1 MIVKAPRWK
10 GTGLGKVRGLG
21 QTMGPTDIGPVD
33 PETGVP
39 LYSTVD
45 SLQQALANLSFNQL
59 TSVLDPFLASG
70 NIYTGTT
77 PSALSTALSPSSISG
92 TTLAIIG
99 GVLLFVILFSGPVE

>member
-77 PSALSTALSPSSISG
+77 PQTTTVSM

-99 GVLLFVILFSGPVE
+99 GSLLLLVIASGGRR

>member
-21 QTMGPTDIGPVD
+21 QSMGPPELTVNPV
-33 PETGVP
+33 TGEG
-39 LYSTVD
+39 SID
-45 SLQQALANLSFNQL
+45 L
-59 TSVLDPFLASG
+59 TSAIMNLPSDLS
-70 NIYTGTT
+70 NIDTLNYLSTIDTGIT

-99 GVLLFVILFSGPVE
+99 GVLLFVILLGSASGGRR